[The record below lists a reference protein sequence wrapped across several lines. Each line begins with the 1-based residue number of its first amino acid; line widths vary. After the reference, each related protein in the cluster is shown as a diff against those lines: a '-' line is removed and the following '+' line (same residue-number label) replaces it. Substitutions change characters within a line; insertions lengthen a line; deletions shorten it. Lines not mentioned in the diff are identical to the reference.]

1 MLILIVPAFPD
12 LHWHRRHGISR
23 APPAAPRVFTE
34 KFIAALAS
42 RGWSHFEREAV
53 SLMVLVPVVFSARVL
68 SAANRRKVCR
78 SASCAL
84 SYADQPWCGWRLAS
98 PSRERVD
105 SRSESPKR
113 IPPAEL
119 CRRLTPERSPVS
131 YKRMNRVD
139 GTKQRLLEAGRRLF
153 ADQGFDGASVRA
165 ITRRAR
171 ANLGAVTYHFGSKQ
185 ALYTAVLEQLFGELR
200 ERVTAATAAPAEA
213 RDRLGAII
221 RAFFAFFAD
230 HPEAPRLIIQRLAA
244 GEPPPRAVVRHFR
257 PVLDAIRSTVQDGQ
271 ARGELRA
278 MEPLLAAFTLISQT
292 VWFAVARG
300 MIATVSGVPLDR
312 PDMAAI
318 VERHITEVVHRALA
332 PRKGGR

>member
-213 RDRLGAII
+213 RDGLGAII

-244 GEPPPRAVVRHFR
+244 GDYTASLFR
-257 PVLDAIRSTVQDGQ
+257 LFGDANGDRFVNGADF
-271 ARGELRA
+271 ALFR
-278 MEPLLAAFTLISQT
+278 AAFG
-292 VWFAVARG
+292 AG
-300 MIATVSGVPLDR
+300 PLD
-312 PDMAAI
+312 PNYDPAFDANSDGFI
-318 VERHITEVVHRALA
+318 NGIDFEAFRARFGSSL
-332 PRKGGR
+332 P